1 MAPQTPL
8 QEAFN
13 QIGTLNTAL
22 RERADRINTTGGS
35 SNFNLALINK
45 MSSLDGDHSMRKES
59 QYRLGWSA
67 VNWHADSCL
76 EDFSTIA
83 VYQHLTAPHSQR
95 NKKPTQHWRVAMRVV
110 RDAEGPGRVLKVP
123 CKNTIKHADCVY
135 V

>member
-83 VYQHLTAPHSQR
+83 VYQHLTAPHSHAGSFMSAR
-95 NKKPTQHWRVAMRVV
+95 VHWSSAHLLTVALSEFS
-110 RDAEGPGRVLKVP
+110 D
-123 CKNTIKHADCVY
+123 
-135 V
+135 